1 MEGTNAICCLASVHV
16 SSRSKEYFAKSGMSM
31 TGGYIQQR
39 EFVLPSTVCARMAP
53 AKKHRIHIKSAL
65 QSLPQR
71 GFIIIIY
78 RLASTGNQVH
88 DLRARQT
95 ALSPQHELDA
105 DIVAGFCTGF
115 ARGSE
120 LVMEPRLVAL
130 HYLRTWFA
138 VDVLASLPFDTLAFA
153 RPATARQLSRDF
165 KVLRLL
171 KLFKIFRMLKILRVE
186 GLLHDLCDQ
195 GWLTP
200 AVARLCSVVFA
211 WLYVTHFIACM
222 FWGVARLT
230 ESDWNSQ
237 VAKWRRFAPPQVL
250 RGGSL
255 ARRLLFAYHWAILD
269 RHGAFL
275 FHPVARPS
283 PVQSTFL
290 IFTRVVSIA
299 FVAVIIGQA
308 KSVMEELSS
317 EDPDKKAQMKILERY
332 LDRHGVP
339 SDTRLAARSHFVF
352 LHNRL
357 LTSKFRALFAD
368 LPLELRSRLEASARV
383 PALNRCAMFGP
394 ARRTGAQVAVARA
407 MVNAVYGPMEPVF
420 AQGDAVDGV
429 RVVAHGRLFTFMRC
443 VPWPK
448 LLFFAGSYAT
458 VGEDCALVFA
468 ARVWLYG
475 CSAQSHTEAYVVP
488 VADLVHL
495 LEDYRDLRPGVHAAA
510 AESYRR
516 LAHRVAGRILVPKL
530 RALLFQRRGR
540 PRALPRSGG
549 AAATSFRGVLA
560 TTVGATVAAGK
571 TIKRTL
577 SLHGIH
583 VHRAPPRHRASS
595 YDAASPSSPSSPSS
609 LDDEPPP
616 S

>member
-1 MEGTNAICCLASVHV
+1 
-16 SSRSKEYFAKSGMSM
+16 
-31 TGGYIQQR
+31 
-39 EFVLPSTVCARMAP
+39 
-53 AKKHRIHIKSAL
+53 
-65 QSLPQR
+65 
-71 GFIIIIY
+71 
-78 RLASTGNQVH
+78 
-88 DLRARQT
+88 
-95 ALSPQHELDA
+95 
-105 DIVAGFCTGF
+105 
-115 ARGSE
+115 
-120 LVMEPRLVAL
+120 MEPRLVAL

-230 ESDWNSQ
+230 ESDWSSQ

-283 PVQSTFL
+283 PVQSIFL
-290 IFTRVVSIA
+290 IFNRVVSIA

-595 YDAASPSSPSSPSS
+595 YDAAAPASPSSPSS